1 MVRAADCRSAGP
13 WFKSGCALIL
23 SHSVCVERAK
33 DSLNGTLA
41 CTYDWTCLRA
51 CSAFT
56 SMEIVYVRSIRTGMV
71 QCSRLFAC
79 DKVFLKRFLFGAL
92 SLSLTS
98 KYSATGTRTRV
109 ARVRAEYP
117 NQLDYSGSCLS
128 NSLGSVRSTLCDGV
142 VAADLSA
149 VRIAFLHSPSC
160 VS

>member
-1 MVRAADCRSAGP
+1 
-13 WFKSGCALIL
+13 
-23 SHSVCVERAK
+23 
-33 DSLNGTLA
+33 
-41 CTYDWTCLRA
+41 
-51 CSAFT
+51 
-56 SMEIVYVRSIRTGMV
+56 MEIVYVRSIRTGMV

-79 DKVFLKRFLFGAL
+79 DKVFLKRFLFGALSLSL

-142 VAADLSA
+142 SAADLSA
-149 VRIAFLHSPSC
+149 VRLAFLHSPSS

>member
-1 MVRAADCRSAGP
+1 
-13 WFKSGCALIL
+13 
-23 SHSVCVERAK
+23 
-33 DSLNGTLA
+33 
-41 CTYDWTCLRA
+41 
-51 CSAFT
+51 
-56 SMEIVYVRSIRTGMV
+56 MEIVYVRSIRTGMV

-79 DKVFLKRFLFGAL
+79 DKVFLKRFLFGALSLSLSL

-142 VAADLSA
+142 SAADLSA
-149 VRIAFLHSPSC
+149 VRLAFLHSPSS